1 MAFSIRESA
10 TVSPPRSR
18 TRGLW
23 ARVARRPRGAIGL
36 GLTGLLVAGAVL
48 APLASPHDPL
58 ALAKGFELSRP
69 SAAFP
74 FGTDELGRDL
84 LSRVLY
90 GGRVSLVVAFV
101 SVLLASLVGVIV
113 GLVGGYFGGMWDA
126 VIMRLVDT
134 VLAFPAIILAMAVVS
149 LLSPSSSNAMLAVAI
164 VGIPTFARLTRG
176 AVLAEREREYVEAA
190 RAIGASDLYTISRTI
205 LPNTLT
211 PVLIQVTVS
220 MGFAVLLEA
229 GLSFLGLGTQ
239 PPQPSWGAMLFAAAS
254 FLSQAPWYGFF
265 PGAFL
270 TALVLGL
277 NLISETLQEVLSRRS
292 GDY

>member
-1 MAFSIRESA
+1 MWS
-10 TVSPPRSR
+10 RS
-18 TRGLW
+18 GLV
-23 ARVARRPRGAIGL
+23 ARLARRPRGAVGL
-36 GLTGLLVAGAVL
+36 GLTGVLVAAAVL
-48 APLASPHDPL
+48 APLVSPHDPL
-58 ALAKGFELSRP
+58 ALAKGFELARP
-69 SAAFP
+69 STAFP

-90 GGRVSLVVAFV
+90 GGRVSLVVASV
-101 SVLLASLVGVIV
+101 SVLLASAVGVIV
-113 GLVGGYFGGMWDA
+113 GLAGGYFGGVWDA
-126 VIMRLVDT
+126 VIMRLTDT
-134 VLAFPAIILAMAVVS
+134 ILAFPAVILAMAVVS
-149 LLSPSSSNAMLAVAI
+149 LLSPSSFNAMLAVAM

-190 RAIGASDLYTISRTI
+190 RAAGASDLYTIFRTI

-239 PPQPSWGAMLFAAAS
+239 PPQPSWGAMLFASAS
-254 FLSQAPWYGFF
+254 FLNQAPWYGFF
-265 PGAFL
+265 PGVFL

-277 NLISETLQEVLSRRS
+277 NLIAEALQEALSRQV
-292 GDY
+292 GEY